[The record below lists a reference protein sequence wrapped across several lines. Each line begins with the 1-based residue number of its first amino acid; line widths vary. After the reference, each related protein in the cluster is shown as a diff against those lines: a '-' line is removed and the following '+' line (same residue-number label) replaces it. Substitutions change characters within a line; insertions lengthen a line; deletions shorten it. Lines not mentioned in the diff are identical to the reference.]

1 MRTMNSC
8 HDAHGQ
14 QHARR
19 HSAGTQ
25 HTDPER
31 AATRITQT
39 KKELPKPPAPPPLTC
54 GASRARPRRP
64 PCSRTMRRKSADA
77 KHRSEVVLE
86 HSHRSGGRKRED
98 RSIAALLVAAQSTA
112 LPGRV
117 PRQLANIV
125 VSVCQINLMSA
136 PGRRGECDGAG
147 RGRPRPSSRTARPQS
162 EQQSWTDGG
171 GAEERRRTFSPKT
184 TIREARSG
192 SLSRD
197 GTRHFGV
204 RVFVD

>member
-1 MRTMNSC
+1 MSA
-8 HDAHGQ
+8 HAHGQ

-39 KKELPKPPAPPPLTC
+39 KTALPKPPAPPPLTC

-64 PCSRTMRRKSADA
+64 PCSYTSSRTVRRKSADA

-112 LPGRV
+112 LPGTCATPTGQHCCRRL
-117 PRQLANIV
+117 PDEFDECTNI
-125 VSVCQINLMSA
+125 SEGSMSMQEATPTGQHCCQRLPDKFIM
-136 PGRRGECDGAG
+136 
-147 RGRPRPSSRTARPQS
+147 
-162 EQQSWTDGG
+162 
-171 GAEERRRTFSPKT
+171 
-184 TIREARSG
+184 
-192 SLSRD
+192 LSC
-197 GTRHFGV
+197 
-204 RVFVD
+204 